1 VATPLDVLYLS
12 DLRFPGG
19 TSSSLV
25 EEVRAATAAGYRV
38 GALHCESSSLR
49 ADRTFHPGVRA
60 LLKEGLLELVVPGED
75 VRCGLAV
82 VKHPTVMVDGLEG
95 RLPIEADHVIAV
107 VGQVPED
114 ADGSRYYDPPEV
126 QANIADALGASPE
139 WWPVSPTVRRHLA
152 GADVPLADTD
162 WVEVIDVE
170 AWRVERSGPIGAVPV
185 IGRHGR
191 PSRLK
196 WPADPLD
203 LLAAYP
209 DDDAFRV
216 RVLGGTD
223 GLEEVLG
230 ELPAGWEVLPFG
242 SMDAREFLAG
252 VDVFVYFHHHDLVE
266 AFGRTVLEA
275 LAAGCAVV
283 LPHHFSELFGDACLY
298 AEPSEVPELVR
309 RLHADGLVEQSDV
322 GRAAVSE
329 RFSHASH
336 VARIS
341 SLVGPP
347 IGATGR
353 DAPSAIATGGLADRR
368 PRILV
373 SCIGSD
379 GPTTA
384 GVVSAVTGHRDLA
397 TGFTPVVVTTVTG
410 PELAVHLGEGVDLL
424 PKGRAFAT
432 ERGGVRVEVLP
443 ARRDH
448 GGDERWEDLILRCLA
463 EIVRRQRIDSVVPA
477 DPSHPDAWLVLQ
489 VSPYRR

>member
-1 VATPLDVLYLS
+1 MATALDVLYLT

-25 EEVRAATAAGYRV
+25 EEVRAATTAGYRV
-38 GALHCESSSLR
+38 GVLQCESSSLR
-49 ADRTFHPGVRA
+49 ADRTFHPEIRA
-60 LLKEGLLELVVPGED
+60 LLDEGLLELVVPGEA

-82 VKHPTVMVDGLEG
+82 VKHPTVASGSLGG
-95 RLPIEADHVIAV
+95 RLPVEADHVIAV

-114 ADGSRYYDPPEV
+114 ADGTRYYEPVAV
-126 QANIADALGASPE
+126 QANIVDALEAAPE
-139 WWPVSPTVRRHLA
+139 WWPVSPTVRRRLA
-152 GADVPLADTD
+152 DAGVPLAETD

-170 AWRVERSGPIGAVPV
+170 AWRVDRSGPVGAVPV

-196 WPADPLD
+196 WPADPDEVLS
-203 LLAAYP
+203 AYP

-230 ELPAGWEVLPFG
+230 EVPAGWEVHPFG
-242 SMDAREFLAG
+242 SMAARDFLAG
-252 VDVFVYFHHHDLVE
+252 VDFFVYFHHPDLVE

-283 LPHHFSELFGDACLY
+283 LPHHFAELFGDACLY
-298 AEPSEVPELVR
+298 AEPSEVPGLVR
-309 RLHADGLVEQSDV
+309 GLHADGLAQRSEI
-322 GRAAVSE
+322 GRASVAE

-336 VARIS
+336 VARIGT
-341 SLVGPP
+341 LVGPP
-347 IGATGR
+347 RGAAGR
-353 DAPSAIATGGLADRR
+353 AAPSATVSGGLADRR
-368 PRILV
+368 PRVLV

-384 GVVSAVTGHRDLA
+384 RVVSAVTRHRDHA

-410 PELAVHLGEGVDLL
+410 PDLSVHLGEGVDLL
-424 PKGRAFAT
+424 SKGRAFAT

-443 ARRDH
+443 SRADH
-448 GGDERWEDLILRCLA
+448 ADDERWEDMVLRRLA

-477 DPSHPDAWLVLQ
+477 DPTHPDAWLVLQ
-489 VSPYRR
+489 VSP

>member
-1 VATPLDVLYLS
+1 VATLFDVLYLT

-25 EEVRAATAAGYRV
+25 EEVRAAAASGYRTGV
-38 GALHCESSSLR
+38 LQCESASLR
-49 ADRTFHPGVRA
+49 ADRAFHPGVRA
-60 LLKEGLLELVVPGED
+60 LLDDGLLELVVPGEA

-82 VKHPTVMVDGLEG
+82 VKHPTAMVESLGG
-95 RLPIEADHVIAV
+95 RLPVEADRVISV

-114 ADGSRYYDPPEV
+114 ADGTRYYEPAEV
-126 QANIADALGASPE
+126 QANIVEALGVAPE
-139 WWPVSPTVRRHLA
+139 WWPVSPTVRRHLE
-152 GADVPLADTD
+152 GVGVPLAEVD

-170 AWRVERSGPIGAVPV
+170 AWRVERSGPLDSVPV

-196 WPADPLD
+196 WPADPD
-203 LLAAYP
+203 ELLAAYP
-209 DDDAFRV
+209 DGEGFRV
-216 RVLGGTD
+216 RILGGTD

-230 ELPAGWEVLPFG
+230 ETPGGWEVLPFG
-242 SMDAREFLAG
+242 AMDAREFLAG
-252 VDVFVYFHHHDLVE
+252 VDVFVYFHHPDLVE

-275 LAAGCAVV
+275 LAAGCVAI
-283 LPHHFSELFGDACLY
+283 LPDHFSGLFGDACLY
-298 AEPSEVPELVR
+298 AEPFEVRSLVQQ
-309 RLHADGLVEQSDV
+309 LHADGLLERSAI
-322 GRAAVSE
+322 GRAAVAE
-329 RFSHASH
+329 RFSHSSH
-336 VARIS
+336 VARIDA
-341 SLVGPP
+341 LVGPP
-347 IGATGR
+347 SGATGR
-353 DAPSAIATGGLADRR
+353 DTPSPSAVGRLSDRR

-384 GVVSAVTGHRDLA
+384 GVISAITGHRDHA

-424 PKGRAFAT
+424 PQGRAFAT

-448 GGDERWEDLILRCLA
+448 AGDERWEDLVLRRLA
-463 EIVRRQRIDSVVPA
+463 EIVRGQRIDSVVPA

-489 VSPYRR
+489 VSPDRR